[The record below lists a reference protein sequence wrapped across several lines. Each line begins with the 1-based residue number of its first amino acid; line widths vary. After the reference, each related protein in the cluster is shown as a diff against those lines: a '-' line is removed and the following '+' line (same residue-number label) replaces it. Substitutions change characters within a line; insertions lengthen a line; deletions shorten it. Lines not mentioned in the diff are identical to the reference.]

1 MSPTVRPSTIEQAA
15 LGVGV
20 DDGHRATAGALGFH
34 GEVGAQ
40 GGFSGP
46 AFLGGNRQYV
56 HVY

>member
-1 MSPTVRPSTIEQAA
+1 VRPSTIEQSA

-56 HVY
+56 RVY